1 MIKTVIFDL
10 DGTLIDTEKYYRI
23 CWPKAL
29 AHFGYEISDEQV
41 LSLRSL
47 GRPFAPEY
55 LKQIVGDDNFD
66 YTKVREY
73 RKQLMEECLTQ
84 NGIELKPGAIEILNF
99 LKQKGIERAVATA
112 NDMERATRY
121 LKRIGLIEYFD
132 KIITADLIE
141 KGKPS
146 PDIYEYACKQLG
158 HNPDECIA
166 VEDSPNGVISAYKAG
181 CKVVMVPDLTQPHE
195 ELSRMLFAKVDRLTD
210 IEKLIEE

>member
-66 YTKVREY
+66 YTRVREY

-158 HNPDECIA
+158 HNPDACIA

-181 CKVVMVPDLTQPHE
+181 CKVVMVPDLTQPDE

>member
-1 MIKTVIFDL
+1 M
-10 DGTLIDTEKYYRI
+10 
-23 CWPKAL
+23 
-29 AHFGYEISDEQV
+29 

-181 CKVVMVPDLTQPHE
+181 CKVVMVPDLTQPDE

>member
-146 PDIYEYACKQLG
+146 PDIYEYACKQLE
-158 HNPDECIA
+158 HNPDECIT
-166 VEDSPNGVISAYKAG
+166 VEVSPNGVISAYKAG
-181 CKVVMVPDLTQPHE
+181 CKVVMVPDLTQPDE

>member
-146 PDIYEYACKQLG
+146 PDIYEYACKLLG

-181 CKVVMVPDLTQPHE
+181 CKVVMVPDLTQPDE

>member
-121 LKRIGLIEYFD
+121 LKRIGLIDYFD

-146 PDIYEYACKQLG
+146 PDIYEYACKLLG

-181 CKVVMVPDLTQPHE
+181 CKVVMIPDLTQPDE
-195 ELSRMLFAKVDRLTD
+195 ELSRMLFAKVERLTD

>member
-73 RKQLMEECLTQ
+73 RKQLMEECITQ

-121 LKRIGLIEYFD
+121 LKRIGLIDYFD

-146 PDIYEYACKQLG
+146 PDIYKYACKQLG

-181 CKVVMVPDLTQPHE
+181 CKVVMVPDLTQLDE
-195 ELSRMLFAKVDRLTD
+195 ELSRMLFAKVERLTD

>member
-47 GRPFAPEY
+47 GRPFAQEY

-146 PDIYEYACKQLG
+146 PDIYEYACKLLG

-181 CKVVMVPDLTQPHE
+181 CKVVMVPDLTQPDE

>member
-146 PDIYEYACKQLG
+146 PDIYEYACKQLR
-158 HNPDECIA
+158 HNPDACIA

-181 CKVVMVPDLTQPHE
+181 CKVVMVPDLTQPDE

>member
-55 LKQIVGDDNFD
+55 LKQIVCDDNFD

-121 LKRIGLIEYFD
+121 LKRIGLIDYFD

-146 PDIYEYACKQLG
+146 PDIYKYACKQLG

-181 CKVVMVPDLTQPHE
+181 CKVVMIPDLTQPDE
-195 ELSRMLFAKVDRLTD
+195 ELSRMLFAKVERLTD